1 MKRLAKAI
9 SQRIKGLREAAG
21 LSQQELAV
29 KADLSVSQVAKLEQG
44 SKADPRVSTMLSL
57 ARALGVLPGA
67 IVDDLFP
74 PRSTPEAEAEGE
86 AVAEPEGA
94 ANGEAAAN
102 GSSGGESSG
111 KKKKNKKK
119 GKKKE
124 K

>member
-44 SKADPRVSTMLSL
+44 SKADPRVSTMLAL
-57 ARALGVLPGA
+57 ARALGVLPGV

-74 PRSTPEAEAEGE
+74 PRSTPEAEAEAE
-86 AVAEPEGA
+86 AEPVAEAEGA
-94 ANGEAAAN
+94 VNGEAAAN

-119 GKKKE
+119 
-124 K
+124 